1 MAFSLWA
8 HRKTTQFPPS
18 DPARAIAV
26 LPLAATEQ
34 HGPHLPL
41 GTDFMIAEGM
51 LREVAARCPA
61 SLDASVLPVLD
72 IGKSN
77 EHVNFPGTLSY
88 SARTMLSMLDDIMAS
103 VARAGYRKLVLVNA
117 HGGNSEV
124 MGIAALEAREKH
136 AMLAVQCS
144 WRRFGLPEG
153 IFSAR
158 EASFGIHGG
167 DYETSLMLHFQ
178 PDLVEMARA
187 RDFAPTAE
195 KIAAENTHLRL
206 TGPLS
211 MGWMAEDNHPEGV
224 AGEAHLATAAK
235 GIAAATHQAKGFIA
249 LLEEVARF
257 PLP

>member
-8 HRKTTQFPPS
+8 ARKTTQFPPA

-61 SLDASVLPVLD
+61 SLDVLALPVLD

-77 EHVNFPGTLSY
+77 EHANFPGTLSF
-88 SARTMLSMLDDIMAS
+88 SAQTMLSMLEDITSS
-103 VARAGYRKLVLVNA
+103 VARAGYRKLVLVNS

-136 AMLAVQCS
+136 TLLAVQCS

-153 IFSAR
+153 VFSAR
-158 EASFGIHGG
+158 EAAFGIHGG
-167 DYETSLMLHFQ
+167 DYETSLMLHFE
-178 PDLVEMARA
+178 PELVDMAKA
-187 RDFAPTAE
+187 RDFAP
-195 KIAAENTHLRL
+195 AAERIAKQNKHLRL

-224 AGEAHLATAAK
+224 AGEAHLATREK
-235 GIAAATHQAKGFIA
+235 GAAAAAHQAQGFIT
-249 LLEEVARF
+249 LLEEVAGF
-257 PLP
+257 TLP